1 LRPAGEVRRG
11 FLFKLKIGLVLER
24 FDPAR
29 GGLEHWTHQFAVELV
44 SRGHEVH
51 VVAFEFHPGAR
62 EDGIIPH
69 ELEMPRSR
77 IERGEAIAAHLPSLG
92 LDVVHDM
99 GIGWH
104 ADVIHPHGGS
114 TTALWE
120 HNLLR
125 IPKWRQIRFWREKR
139 YRELAEIERRQ
150 LFETKAVIVPV
161 SRMVK
166 QHFALLHRLP
176 AARMRVIH
184 NGVDVKRFTPESRN
198 SLRPPAR
205 QELGLNEEVLFLMLA
220 HNLLLKNAEGLIRA
234 AARLKAT
241 GGSLRV
247 LIAGGRKPEQFVRLA
262 EKLGITDVVSFL
274 GLVDPIPYYAAADVF
289 VHPTWYD
296 PCSLVTLEAA
306 ACGLPVIT
314 SRYNGASELMV
325 GGKDGLILEN
335 PADVATLASRMQE
348 LLKAETRAQM
358 GAAARTM
365 ANANTFEHQ
374 TTQFLELYHEIVA
387 AR

>member
-1 LRPAGEVRRG
+1 LRPAGEVRRS
-11 FLFKLKIGLVLER
+11 FPLKLKIGLVLER

-29 GGLEHWTHQFAVELV
+29 GGLEHWTHQFAAELV

-51 VVAFEFHPGAR
+51 IVAFEFYPGASDDR
-62 EDGIIPH
+62 IIAH
-69 ELEMPRSR
+69 QLEMPRAR
-77 IERGEAIAAHLPSLG
+77 IERAEAIAAHLPSLG

-104 ADVIHPHGGS
+104 ADIIHPHGGS
-114 TTALWE
+114 TKALWE

-150 LFETKAVIVPV
+150 LFESSAIIVAV
-161 SRMVK
+161 SHMVK
-166 QHFALLHRLP
+166 QHFEVLHRLP
-176 AARMRVIH
+176 AARMRIIH
-184 NGVDVKRFTPESRN
+184 NGVDVKRFTPESRHP
-198 SLRPPAR
+198 LRAPTR
-205 QELGLNEEVLFLMLA
+205 RELGLNGEVLFLMLA
-220 HNLLLKNAEGLIRA
+220 HNLLLKNAEAFIRA
-234 AARLKAT
+234 AGRLKAA
-241 GGSLRV
+241 GAPVRV
-247 LIAGGRKPEQFVRLA
+247 VIAGGKKPEPFVRLA
-262 EKLGITDVVSFL
+262 QKLGVTDVVSFF

-289 VHPTWYD
+289 AHPTWYD

-314 SRYNGASELMV
+314 SRYNGASELMN
-325 GGKDGLILEN
+325 DGREGFVIEN
-335 PADVATLASRMQE
+335 PTDFTALASRMQD
-348 LLKAETRAQM
+348 LLPAETRERM
-358 GAAARTM
+358 GGAGRAM

-374 TTQFLELYHEIVA
+374 TTRFLELYQEIVA